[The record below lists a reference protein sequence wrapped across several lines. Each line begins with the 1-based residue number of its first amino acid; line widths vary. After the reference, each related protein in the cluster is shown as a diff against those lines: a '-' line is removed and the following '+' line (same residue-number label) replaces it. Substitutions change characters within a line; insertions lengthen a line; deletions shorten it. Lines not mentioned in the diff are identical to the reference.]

1 MLKRYVLIPL
11 LFLLAGCGFKLR
23 GSFDIP
29 SWFNNVALINQGAQ
43 PDLHLQLKDQLQSYG
58 IRVLPNA
65 KGSSF
70 MLILEKDSIQEQI
83 TSVGASTTPRQY
95 QLIYTVHYS
104 LVKTNGEPLMSSNQ
118 VSVTRQLTV
127 NNNRIL
133 GSNAEETLIYSEMR
147 RDAAMQIMNR
157 INHKLN

>member
-1 MLKRYVLIPL
+1 MFKRYFLAVFII
-11 LFLLAGCGFKLR
+11 LLAGCGFKLR
-23 GSFDIP
+23 GTYEIP

-58 IRVLPNA
+58 IRVLPSA

-70 MLILEKDSIQEQI
+70 MLILEKDTIQEQI

-95 QLIYTVHYS
+95 QLIYTAVYS
-104 LVKTNGEPLMSSNQ
+104 LIKTNGEPLLSSNQ
-118 VSVTRQLTV
+118 VTVTRQLTV

-157 INHKLN
+157 INRKLN